1 MWAPISKYIYSGI
14 RCQKRS
20 GLIYRVVKVCSF
32 IEVKQLN
39 FGITELFSESL

>member
-1 MWAPISKYIYSGI
+1 MWASISRYKYSGI
-14 RCQKRS
+14 RCQKKC
-20 GLIYRVVKVCSF
+20 LIYRVVKVCGF